1 MKTYSF
7 KALAICLAIIP
18 CVQVKAQNWEEKEE
32 RDSTVLIIN
41 DAQLNYL
48 FNSDSVIQASIEN
61 RWPVIYP
68 SLAVNGVVISD
79 RNEIELIR
87 KCLHITGVRLKFD
100 FERLWRYEVVYQLGP
115 YKVRKHKYVDAYIA
129 EKRGFRNVS
138 KDGLNIICLKRKE
151 IFDISVLESRITDE
165 ENRNAQ
171 SSANTP

>member
-18 CVQVKAQNWEEKEE
+18 CAQVKAQNWEEKEE
-32 RDSTVLIIN
+32 G
-41 DAQLNYL
+41 
-48 FNSDSVIQASIEN
+48 DSVIQASIEN
-61 RWPVIYP
+61 SRPVIYP

-115 YKVRKHKYVDAYIA
+115 YKVRKTEY
-129 EKRGFRNVS
+129 
-138 KDGLNIICLKRKE
+138 KE
-151 IFDISVLESRITDE
+151 IFDNSVLGNWITDKE
-165 ENRNAQ
+165 K
-171 SSANTP
+171 